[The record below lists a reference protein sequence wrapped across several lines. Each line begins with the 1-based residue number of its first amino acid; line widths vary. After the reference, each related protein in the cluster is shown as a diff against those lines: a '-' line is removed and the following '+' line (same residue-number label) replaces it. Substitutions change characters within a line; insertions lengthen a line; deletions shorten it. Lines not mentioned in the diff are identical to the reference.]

1 MPYNWSDT
9 PADGSLWHLSLWPYR
24 SLPPQGFVIFI
35 AATCLMLL
43 LPLIAVLGSPVL
55 WGLLPFLAGTVW
67 LIWHF
72 LHRSYA
78 SARLR
83 EDLTAWP
90 DRLKLTRT
98 NPRGAAQ
105 SWQANPYW
113 VRAELH
119 PTTGPVENYITL
131 QGADRQVELGAFLGP
146 GERLAL
152 FDELTA
158 RLRALNTEAP
168 RH

>member
-1 MPYNWSDT
+1 MPYRWTDT
-9 PADGSLWHLSLWPYR
+9 PEDDTLRHLSLWPYR
-24 SLPPQGFVIFI
+24 SLSPRGFVVFI

-72 LHRSYA
+72 LQRSYA
-78 SARLR
+78 NARLR
-83 EDLTAWP
+83 EDLTARP
-90 DRLKLTRT
+90 DRLELTRT

-105 SWQANPYW
+105 GWQANPYW

-119 PTTGPVENYITL
+119 PKSGPVRNYITL
-131 QGADRQVELGAFLGP
+131 DGAGRQVELGAFLTP

-152 FDELTA
+152 FGELTA
-158 RLRALNTEAP
+158 RLRTLNANAP
-168 RH
+168 GH